1 MEDNSQVDA
10 NEQPPLRLVLLGGS
24 AGATEEF
31 ITVLAGLPQTAGFA
45 VLVISH
51 LDRTQQSQLDEVLK
65 RHAAMPVERLT
76 HMRKIEHDRVFVLPE
91 DAVVTAL
98 DGHFRLSR
106 RGAGI
111 HMPIDLCLSS
121 LAEDPDVQA
130 AAVILSGAGS
140 DGAAGVIDLK
150 ATGGFVI
157 AQAPSS
163 AAHEGMPTAAI
174 NTGLVDQVLTPQEI
188 PGVLVQS
195 FGKTAASGG
204 DDHAESLA
212 TALAL
217 IQQKTGTNL
226 GYIKDV
232 NLKRRFLRRVLLQKD
247 RDIKAYLQF
256 LRTDPQEANA
266 LRDDVLIGVT
276 AFFRDAEFVNV
287 LRLTVIPKLIELRH
301 DPIRIWVTACSTG
314 EEVYTIAMLVKEALD
329 IEGLERKVQIFGTDI
344 NEASIEKARAARYSA
359 AAVDNV
365 PENFR
370 EKYFIGSAGGY
381 LIRKEIRSMCVF
393 SCHNL
398 LTHAP
403 FSGMALV
410 SCRNL
415 LIYLRKESQQHV
427 MDVLNYA
434 VRPDGFVVLGRA
446 EAAHVG
452 DGFEHAGAPHLY
464 RRLPHGKR
472 QRRTLPGEGFPLT
485 SQGTESAARARLP
498 TNPIDVAADRTAI
511 DRYAP
516 PGFVV
521 NDAGDVVQFRG
532 DVGAFVAPATGE
544 ATLSLSRLLQPE
556 LNLPVR
562 TALLEA
568 KQSATPVRRER
579 VPLGD
584 QRFALEALPLALEG
598 DARHF
603 LLTLQHQPAEED
615 LAPAIANARE
625 TSRGRESE
633 LERTV
638 AALSDELEMVKGQLK
653 TMMTE
658 FESANEELRTSNE
671 EILSANEELQSANE
685 ELQSAKQ
692 ELESA
697 NQELNSLNEEM
708 KSQNDQLAVANDD
721 MSNLVEGIPLPVVLL
736 DRLLR
741 LRHFSP
747 QAAALFGLQAE
758 SFGQPMPTLN
768 SRFAM
773 ADIERMVQTA
783 VQGLTAVEREY
794 KDANGRWWLV
804 NVRAYRTVDDRIDGA
819 VIAFQ
824 DVDSLKS
831 ALAQAQAAREEA
843 ERANAAKDD
852 FLALVSH
859 ELRAPLNVISGWA
872 SVLERTLDRAGR
884 DDAVNTTPDVDRKKA
899 VATILRQCRAQ
910 AQLIDDLLDISRISS
925 GRFALETRAVE
936 LGACVGMVFEGL
948 QPAAAVKGVALVG
961 SGFQSGHVVNGDARR
976 LRQIIANLIENAIKF
991 TPAGGRIEVAV
1002 SRAGPFV
1009 ELSVADNG
1017 IGVSTDL
1024 LPRLFEKFT
1033 QSDIGRTREYG
1044 GLGLGLSIVRHL
1056 VTAHGGSVSAL
1067 SDGEGRGARF
1077 IVRLPSVEVAAREP
1091 LPLTVPPQ
1099 VTPELGLS
1107 ILLVDDD
1114 RDGREA
1120 MQELLSYTGA
1130 AVLAAASVDE
1140 ALHHLEARRFDAIVS
1155 DIAMP
1160 GRDGYELMR
1169 ITRERERRSGQPR
1182 VYAVALTGFASLH
1195 DRDAAIAAGFDDHVA
1210 KPVDADALTQKL
1222 AIALGRKDF
1231 GRS

>member
-1 MEDNSQVDA
+1 MTYVDA

-24 AGATEEF
+24 AGATEDF
-31 ITVLAGLPQTAGFA
+31 ITVLAGLPASAGFA

-65 RHAAMPVERLT
+65 RHAVMPVERLS

-106 RGAGI
+106 RGAGA

-157 AQAPSS
+157 AQSPGS
-163 AAHEGMPTAAI
+163 AAHESMPTATI
-174 NTGLVDQVLTPQEI
+174 NTGLVDHVLPPDQI
-188 PGVLVQS
+188 PAVLVQS
-195 FGKTAASGG
+195 FGNVAANGTDEHS
-204 DDHAESLA
+204 ESLA

-329 IEGLERKVQIFGTDI
+329 IEGLDRKVQIFGTDI
-344 NEASIEKARAARYSA
+344 NEASIEKARAGRYSSA
-359 AAVDNV
+359 SVDNV

-370 EKYFIGSAGGY
+370 EKFFIGSAGGY
-381 LIRKEIRSMCVF
+381 LVRKEIRSMCVF

-434 VRPDGFVVLGRA
+434 VRPDGYVVLGRA
-446 EAAHVG
+446 EAAQVG

-472 QRRTLPGEGFPLT
+472 QRRTLPGESFPLA
-485 SQGTESAARARLP
+485 SQSTESAARARLP
-498 TNPIDVAADRTAI
+498 VNPIDVAADKTAL

-532 DVGAFVAPATGE
+532 NVGDFVAPATGE
-544 ATLSLSRLLQPE
+544 ATLALSRLLQPE

-568 KQSATPVRRER
+568 KQAGAPVRRDR

-584 QRFALEALPLALEG
+584 QRFALEALPLAMDG

-603 LLTLQHQPAEED
+603 LVTLQRHPAEED
-615 LAPAIANARE
+615 PEPAARTARE
-625 TSRGRESE
+625 ASQGRESE

-736 DRLLR
+736 DRMLR

-747 QAAALFGLQAE
+747 QAASLFGLQSD

-773 ADIERMVQTA
+773 SDIERMVQTA
-783 VQGLTAVEREY
+783 VQGLAAVEREY
-794 KDANGRWWLV
+794 QDANGRWWLV

-824 DVDSLKS
+824 DVDDLKS
-831 ALAQAQAAREEA
+831 ALAQAHAARQEA

-872 SVLERTLDRAGR
+872 SVLDRTLDRPNGDNA
-884 DDAVNTTPDVDRKKA
+884 ASPDVDRKKA
-899 VATILRQCRAQ
+899 IATILRQCRAQ

-925 GRFALETRAVE
+925 GRFALETRPVE

-948 QPAAAVKGVALVG
+948 QPAAATKGVALFG

-976 LRQIIANLIENAIKF
+976 LRQIIANLIDNAIKF

-1002 SRAGPFV
+1002 SRAGPYV

-1017 IGVSTDL
+1017 IGVSADL

-1056 VTAHGGSVSAL
+1056 VTAHGGSVAAL

-1077 IVRLPSVEVAAREP
+1077 IVRLPSVDVTAREP
-1091 LPLTVPPQ
+1091 SPLTVPPD
-1099 VTPELGLS
+1099 VVRELALS

-1114 RDGREA
+1114 SDGREA
-1120 MQELLSYTGA
+1120 MRELLSYAGA
-1130 AVLAAASVDE
+1130 AVVAAASVDE
-1140 ALHHLEARRFDAIVS
+1140 ALAQLESRRFDAIVS

-1169 ITRERERRSGQPR
+1169 LTRERERKKNHPR

-1195 DRDAAIAAGFDDHVA
+1195 DRDAAISAGFDDHVA